1 MLSFLNL
8 KAVVNGKDIYPLNN
22 TRPVVITTGQNDI
35 NLVLTDGFHHSKPK
49 KIYFR
54 EEVNTCCFRVT
65 CAIND
70 YHLLACLFA
79 VSAMYLCGIYWNISP
94 LKVLSFFPL
103 LILVMIY
110 YFNRKN
116 FISLVPVRN

>member
-8 KAVVNGKDIYPLNN
+8 KAVVNGKDIYTLAS
-22 TRPVVITTGQNDI
+22 TKPVVITTQHNDI
-35 NLVLTDGFHHSKPK
+35 TVVLTDGFHHSKPK
-49 KIYFR
+49 KIFFR
-54 EEVNTCCFRVT
+54 EEVNTCCFKVS

-70 YHLLACLFA
+70 YYLLTCFLLL
-79 VSAMYLCGIYWNISP
+79 SAMYLGGIYWNINP
-94 LKVLSFFPL
+94 LKILSFIPL

-116 FISLVPVRN
+116 FISLVPV